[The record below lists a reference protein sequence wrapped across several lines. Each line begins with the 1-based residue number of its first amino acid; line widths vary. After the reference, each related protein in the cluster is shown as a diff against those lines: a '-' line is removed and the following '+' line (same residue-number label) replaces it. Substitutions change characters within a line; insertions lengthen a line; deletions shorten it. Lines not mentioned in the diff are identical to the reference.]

1 MPFAAALSEH
11 PLATHATGEVVGQV
25 LEHLGHRP
33 PDLAV
38 LFVTDAHGGAL
49 EDIGATVRA
58 ALEPGALLGVTAVSV
73 TGGPRE
79 VEERPAVA
87 LWAARFGSGRAVT
100 AVRLPGTS
108 PGDPGDPDEPAG
120 SLVDLVPTG
129 GGPEDDLLLL
139 LADPF
144 SFPADAFARAVNH
157 TRPGVRIAGGLASA
171 ARGPGGNRLLLDDRL
186 HDDGAVGVVLP
197 AGAAATP
204 VVSQGCR
211 PIGDPFVVTRAE
223 GQVVYELGGRPA
235 LTRLEELVASLGPDE
250 RALAARGLH
259 IGRVI
264 DERHADFERGDFL
277 IRGVLGAD
285 RESGAIAIGDRAEVG
300 STLQFQVRDA
310 DAADEDLRELLA
322 GRDADGA
329 LLFTC
334 NGRGRHLFGVDDH
347 DASILDAAVDGGASA
362 GMFCAGEL
370 GPVGGQNFVHGFTA
384 SMILFTDRL
393 G

>member
-1 MPFAAALSEH
+1 
-11 PLATHATGEVVGQV
+11 
-25 LEHLGHRP
+25 
-33 PDLAV
+33 
-38 LFVTDAHGGAL
+38 
-49 EDIGATVRA
+49 
-58 ALEPGALLGVTAVSV
+58 
-73 TGGPRE
+73 
-79 VEERPAVA
+79 
-87 LWAARFGSGRAVT
+87 
-100 AVRLPGTS
+100 
-108 PGDPGDPDEPAG
+108 
-120 SLVDLVPTG
+120 
-129 GGPEDDLLLL
+129 LL

-144 SFPADAFARAVNH
+144 SFPADAFARAVDE
-157 TRPGVRIAGGLASA
+157 TRPGPRVAGGLASA
-171 ARGPGGNRLLLDDRL
+171 ARGPGGNRLLLDDRRY
-186 HDDGAVGVVLP
+186 DDGAVGVLLP
-197 AGAAATP
+197 AGAAATA

-235 LTRLEELVASLGPDE
+235 LTRLEEMVASLSPDE

-264 DERHADFERGDFL
+264 DERRVEFERGDFL

-300 STLQFQVRDA
+300 ATLQFQVRDA
-310 DAADEDLRELLA
+310 DAADEDLREILA
-322 GRDADGA
+322 GHDADAA

-334 NGRGRHLFGVDDH
+334 NGRGRHLFGIDDH
-347 DASILDAAVDGGASA
+347 DATILDAAVDGGASA

-370 GPVGGQNFVHGFTA
+370 GPVGGPNFVHGFTA